1 MGFWQKL
8 FGKKEPPA
16 PTTNRPAAPL
26 PDNQAQ
32 RAEAWID
39 AAAQAEQLVAAQF
52 IGLLDAL
59 LAAGRQ
65 AKVIALLRRALVRF
79 PEHVPTLL
87 RLAVI
92 AVDRRELDAA
102 QPALRAVTQLG
113 TQEEKVRAHFMLGE
127 LAENAGQ
134 KQEARAHYEA
144 ILALDFHYP
153 LARERALRL
162 AEEQGQPNSSYVQH
176 TITQGVQGGALG
188 RFVLQR
194 ELGRGGAGAVYLAT
208 DNQLNRQVALKILHP
223 HLASKESER
232 QRFMSEASAASCL
245 HHPGVIRVYD
255 IDESISG
262 IAMEHLPG
270 GTLKE
275 RISGG
280 IPPRAALAFCREVA
294 STLAFIHAH
303 GFIHRDLKPAN
314 LLFRAAGSEGSAGR
328 LVLTDFGV
336 AHLGGDTDKGVVGT
350 LAYMAP
356 EQRQG
361 AEVTPRSDLY
371 ALGVILYESLAGRL
385 PYTPE
390 EITRG
395 AVHFP
400 IPQAT
405 EHLPPGLRPR
415 VGALLQALL
424 STNPNERPESA
435 RQVEAELRH
444 LTSIFDLGED
454 GAAVFLDAIT
464 VAKTQAE
471 LRPETRRVLI
481 RAANA
486 LGLSQEETVHIAL
499 KNGLSSQEASL
510 LATEMG
516 AESL

>member
-8 FGKKEPPA
+8 FGKKQQPATAPHPEAPPQD
-16 PTTNRPAAPL
+16 T
-26 PDNQAQ
+26 QAQ

-39 AAAQAEQLVAAQF
+39 AAVQEEQLSAAHF
-52 IGLLDAL
+52 TGLLEAL

-65 AKVIALLRRALVRF
+65 SKVIALLRRALVRF
-79 PEHVPTLL
+79 PAHVPTLM

-92 AVDRRELDAA
+92 AVDRRELEAA
-102 QPALRAVTQLG
+102 KPALDSITHLG
-113 TQEEKVRAHFMLGE
+113 NQEEKVRAHFMLGE

-134 KQEARAHYEA
+134 KQAARAHYEA

-176 TITQGVQGGALG
+176 TITQGVQGGAMG

-208 DNQLNRQVALKILHP
+208 DNQLHRHVALKILHP
-223 HLASKESER
+223 HLAAKESER
-232 QRFMSEASAASCL
+232 QRFMSEAYAAGCL

-255 IDESISG
+255 IDESISA
-262 IAMEHLPG
+262 IAMEHLSG

-275 RISGG
+275 RISSGVS
-280 IPPRAALAFCREVA
+280 PREALAFCREVA
-294 STLAFIHAH
+294 TTLTFIHER

-336 AHLGGDTDKGVVGT
+336 AHLGGDTDKDIVGT

-356 EQRQG
+356 EQRKG
-361 AEVTPRSDLY
+361 TEVTPRSDLY

-390 EITRG
+390 ELTRG
-395 AVHFP
+395 PASFP
-400 IPQAT
+400 IQTAT
-405 EHLPPGLRPR
+405 ERLPQGLRPR
-415 VGALLQALL
+415 VAALLQALL
-424 STNPNERPESA
+424 SPDPKDRPESA
-435 RQVEAELRH
+435 KQVEAELRSQ
-444 LTSIFDLGED
+444 TGIFDLGED
-454 GAAVFLDAIT
+454 SAAIFLDAIS
-464 VAKTQAE
+464 VAKTQPA

-481 RAANA
+481 KAANA
-486 LGLSQEETVHIAL
+486 LGLSQEETVSIAT

-516 AESL
+516 SETL